1 MVVTLQQRKDMA
13 EHGNVSVILMLRHIL
28 GARFVFQKE
37 YWLMLKKFIIRFL
50 WQKVVHTT
58 VVILSVCVSHATHEF
73 MQREVTDGMGEEVI
87 HTSDGNRGVFV
98 MPRPGLNLYGEP
110 RRGTVPPLRVKK
122 LRF

>member
-1 MVVTLQQRKDMA
+1 
-13 EHGNVSVILMLRHIL
+13 
-28 GARFVFQKE
+28 
-37 YWLMLKKFIIRFL
+37 
-50 WQKVVHTT
+50 
-58 VVILSVCVSHATHEF
+58 

-122 LRF
+122 WRF